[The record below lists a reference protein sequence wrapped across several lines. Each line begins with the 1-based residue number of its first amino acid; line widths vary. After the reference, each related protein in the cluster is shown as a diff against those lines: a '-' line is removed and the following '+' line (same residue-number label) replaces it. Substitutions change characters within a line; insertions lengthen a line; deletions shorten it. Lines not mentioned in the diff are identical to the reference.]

1 MKSDIMTC
9 CMHEGGILI
18 CPYYQEAGSV
28 ADVAYAAHDGVCS
41 WNVSLIPIP
50 WNVYA
55 VGFLF
60 FFTVV
65 TGTGCC
71 HDQKC
76 SF

>member
-9 CMHEGGILI
+9 CMLERYILI
-18 CPYYQEAGSV
+18 CPYYQETGPV
-28 ADVAYAAHDGVCS
+28 ADVAHAVHVCS
-41 WNVSLIPIP
+41 WNMSLISIP
-50 WNVYA
+50 CNVYA

-71 HDQKC
+71 HDQKF

>member
-9 CMHEGGILI
+9 CMFEGDILI
-18 CPYYQEAGSV
+18 RLYYQETGSV
-28 ADVAYAAHDGVCS
+28 ADVAYAAHVCS

-65 TGTGCC
+65 TEIGCC